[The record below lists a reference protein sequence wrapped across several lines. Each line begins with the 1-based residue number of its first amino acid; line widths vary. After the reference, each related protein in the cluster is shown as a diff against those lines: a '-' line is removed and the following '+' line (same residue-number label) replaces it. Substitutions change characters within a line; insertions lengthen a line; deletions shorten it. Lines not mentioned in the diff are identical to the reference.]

1 VGSGGPG
8 ISENVTEVY
17 LFWAQAPEP
26 TPPSCPVQYA
36 DGVGWGKG
44 TEDKSRVRDVS
55 GVACVKISVRACRE
69 VSTSHY
75 SGR

>member
-8 ISENVTEVY
+8 ISEGMSRKYIYFGRKRRNR
-17 LFWAQAPEP
+17 L
-26 TPPSCPVQYA
+26 PPRVVQYA

-55 GVACVKISVRACRE
+55 GGCMRKIQRE
-69 VSTSHY
+69 SMP
-75 SGR
+75 

>member
-1 VGSGGPG
+1 MGSGGPG
-8 ISENVTEVY
+8 ISEGMSRKYIYFGRKRRNR
-17 LFWAQAPEP
+17 L
-26 TPPSCPVQYA
+26 PPRVVQYA